1 MLFQKIRIKLLA
13 VRFQKCVLKETRC
26 GFWENGFDDNS
37 DRKVISTYLGD
48 DSKLNLVRAK
58 YHCSFSEEGIV
69 PFSSN
74 F

>member
-37 DRKVISTYLGD
+37 DRKVIEVLTLEMTAS
-48 DSKLNLVRAK
+48 
-58 YHCSFSEEGIV
+58 
-69 PFSSN
+69 
-74 F
+74 